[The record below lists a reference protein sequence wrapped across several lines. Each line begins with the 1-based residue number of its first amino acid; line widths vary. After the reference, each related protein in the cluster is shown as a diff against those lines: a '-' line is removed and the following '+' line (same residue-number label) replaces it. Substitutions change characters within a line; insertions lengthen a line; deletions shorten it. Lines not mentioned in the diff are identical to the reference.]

1 MRYSVLAL
9 TQMQIAGICLAAAAA
24 ALLLIML
31 IVHLVYK
38 NAEKKRRSEQIN
50 EISVE
55 EPVTEE
61 PAEEPVAEAA
71 EEPAEEP
78 VAEAAEEPAEEPA
91 AEAAEEPA
99 EEPVAE
105 ATEEPAAAEEPA
117 EEPVAEA
124 TEEPA
129 AAAVP
134 AEEPVAEAAEEPA
147 EEPAAEAAEEP
158 AEEPA
163 AEAAEEPAE
172 EPAAEAAEEPAEEP
186 AAEAAEEPAEEPA
199 AEAAEEPAAK
209 AAPAVETGSA
219 ERKVIYTSE
228 DGWFVNVRYDR
239 SFTARLIQSDERV
252 KGYYSQLKNALL
264 SYKKV
269 TARTSW
275 QHEAFRRGR
284 VTVAK
289 LVLRGKT
296 LRLYLSLDPVRY
308 EGGKYLVEDASEHAK
323 FEKTPLLY
331 RIKNDRRCRYAKELI
346 ADAMA
351 RAEAA
356 AGEEQNVDYASIAYE
371 PTEQL
376 IDRGLVR
383 IIEVRRRTDG
393 AGAVMLPYEE
403 DPDDEDDVKEAPV
416 EEPEEPE
423 EELIEEPAEE
433 PVAEAAEE
441 PAAAAA
447 PVEEPA
453 EGSEEEPS
461 ISVAAAETMMAD
473 DEAEALVEVSEH
485 IAVRGK
491 QTIVNVDTLGEYFS
505 NGEQVT
511 LEKMKER
518 IPFLNKK
525 ATEVKVLA
533 RGVLTKKLEVE
544 ADDFSLA
551 AVKMIVLMGGKV
563 SVTKK

>member
-50 EISVE
+50 EMSV
-55 EPVTEE
+55 
-61 PAEEPVAEAA
+61 
-71 EEPAEEP
+71 
-78 VAEAAEEPAEEPA
+78 
-91 AEAAEEPA
+91 
-99 EEPVAE
+99 
-105 ATEEPAAAEEPA
+105 EEPAAAPVEESVEEPA
-117 EEPVAEA
+117 A
-124 TEEPA
+124 EEPA

-134 AEEPVAEAAEEPA
+134 AEEPVEEPAAEEPVEEPA
-147 EEPAAEAAEEP
+147 EEPATEEPVEEPVEEPAAEAAEEP

-163 AEAAEEPAE
+163 TEEPVE
-172 EPAAEAAEEPAEEP
+172 EPV
-186 AAEAAEEPAEEPA
+186 EEPA

-239 SFTARLIQSDERV
+239 SFTARLIQSDERI

-351 RAEAA
+351 QAEAA

-383 IIEVRRRTDG
+383 IIEVRRRTEG

-403 DPDDEDDVKEAPV
+403 DPDDEDDVNEAPV
-416 EEPEEPE
+416 EETEEPE
-423 EELIEEPAEE
+423 EELVEEPAEE
-433 PVAEAAEE
+433 SEEAPVEE
-441 PAAAAA
+441 TEEEL
-447 PVEEPA
+447 VEEPA
-453 EGSEEEPS
+453 EGPEEEPS

>member
-50 EISVE
+50 EMSVE
-55 EPVTEE
+55 EP
-61 PAEEPVAEAA
+61 A
-71 EEPAEEP
+71 
-78 VAEAAEEPAEEPA
+78 
-91 AEAAEEPA
+91 
-99 EEPVAE
+99 AE
-105 ATEEPAAAEEPA
+105 ATEEPAAEATGEPADEPVAAATPVEEPA
-117 EEPVAEA
+117 
-124 TEEPA
+124 EEPA

-134 AEEPVAEAAEEPA
+134 AEEPVEEPVTEEPA
-147 EEPAAEAAEEP
+147 EEPAAEEPVEEP
-158 AEEPA
+158 VEEPA
-163 AEAAEEPAE
+163 AEAPVEEPV
-172 EPAAEAAEEPAEEP
+172 
-186 AAEAAEEPAEEPA
+186 EEPA

-209 AAPAVETGSA
+209 AAPAVETGYA

-351 RAEAA
+351 QAEAA

-393 AGAVMLPYEE
+393 AGAVMLPCEE
-403 DPDDEDDVKEAPV
+403 DPDDEDDVNEAPV
-416 EEPEEPE
+416 EETEEPE

-453 EGSEEEPS
+453 EGSEEELVEEPAEGPEEEPS

>member
-50 EISVE
+50 EMSVE
-55 EPVTEE
+55 EP
-61 PAEEPVAEAA
+61 AAEATGD
-71 EEPAEEP
+71 
-78 VAEAAEEPAEEPA
+78 PAEEPA

-99 EEPVAE
+99 AAVVPVEEPVA
-105 ATEEPAAAEEPA
+105 ASVSFEEPA
-117 EEPVAEA
+117 EEPVAE
-124 TEEPA
+124 EPSA
-129 AAAVP
+129 AVVP
-134 AEEPVAEAAEEPA
+134 AEEPVEEPVAAATPVEEPA
-147 EEPAAEAAEEP
+147 EEP
-158 AEEPA
+158 
-163 AEAAEEPAE
+163 
-172 EPAAEAAEEPAEEP
+172 
-186 AAEAAEEPAEEPA
+186 
-199 AEAAEEPAAK
+199 AAEEPAAK

-331 RIKNDRRCRYAKELI
+331 RLKNDRRCRYAKELI

-423 EELIEEPAEE
+423 EELVEVPAEEPVAEAAEEPVAAAAPVEEPAEGSEEAPVEETEEPEEDLIEEPAEE
-433 PVAEAAEE
+433 PVAEAADE

-453 EGSEEEPS
+453 EGPEEEPS